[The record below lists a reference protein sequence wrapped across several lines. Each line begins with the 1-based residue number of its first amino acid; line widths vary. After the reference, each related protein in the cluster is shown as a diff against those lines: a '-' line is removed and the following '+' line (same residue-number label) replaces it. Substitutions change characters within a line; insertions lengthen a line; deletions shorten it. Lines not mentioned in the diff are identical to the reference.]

1 MIVLMTDTGAWYCP
15 LSLLF
20 STSSFFLDCL
30 LQKAGG
36 KLLRESGDILLG
48 LLQKSHIKI
57 KIISNPAL
65 FFYPIPFLMDHLYPL
80 NGL

>member
-15 LSLLF
+15 LSLLV
-20 STSSFFLDCL
+20 SARSFFLDCL

-36 KLLRESGDILLG
+36 KLLRESGDILLT
-48 LLQKSHIKI
+48 LLKKSHIKI

-65 FFYPIPFLMDHLYPL
+65 FSYYIYLF
-80 NGL
+80 